1 MAGGFSIKE
10 NDIEKFKKFIFKKF
24 RNNNIN
30 LTKEKSLYLDSIIA
44 PTAINIDFYNKI
56 DLLAPFG
63 SGNPEPKV
71 YY

>member
-44 PTAINIDFYNKI
+44 PTAINIGF
-56 DLLAPFG
+56 LQ
-63 SGNPEPKV
+63 
-71 YY
+71 